1 MMTVKA
7 GIKNI
12 EKYLEDHLLARMSEW
27 QKETRKSFINRHSL
41 ILAGLLVLC
50 IFQYYVDRTPLAK
63 TAFFGQSFFTGIHD
77 LNRVIFLIPVI
88 YASLVFRVRGSLITS
103 LVFLIA
109 VLPRAMFISTFPNPL
124 ARALTFV
131 VFAALV
137 GYLLAIELN
146 RVEREK
152 KIRDE
157 LVTVNRQLLENIQ
170 KLEESRGQLLQADK
184 LSSLGQLAASIA
196 HEVNNPLMG
205 ILVYTQ
211 LLQKKIAG
219 DTMPK
224 ETALEY
230 LAKMEFELVR
240 STKLIRNL
248 LDFARQSPPAFRKVD
263 LNTVINRAYEL
274 AAYSAKLQHIQTI
287 KELDPALPGLMADF
301 DQLQQVCTNLILNAI
316 QAMPDG
322 GTLTL
327 RTSFSAAECIVEVR
341 DTGYGIS
348 PENMKKLF
356 TPFFTTKQEIKG
368 VGLGLAVSYGIIQ
381 RHHGK
386 IEVQSHEGQ
395 GSVFIIHLPV
405 RQEGEG

>member
-1 MMTVKA
+1 M
-7 GIKNI
+7 
-12 EKYLEDHLLARMSEW
+12 ERYLEDHLLARMSGW
-27 QKETRKSFINRHSL
+27 QKHTASSIFNRHSL
-41 ILAGLLVLC
+41 ILTGLLVLG
-50 IFQYYVDRTPLAK
+50 IFQYYVDRTPLVN
-63 TAFFGQSFFTGIHD
+63 TAFFGQTFFTGIHD
-77 LNRVIFLIPVI
+77 LNRMMFFIPII

-103 LVFLIA
+103 TIFLVI
-109 VLPRAMFISTFPNPL
+109 VLPRALFFSTYPNPL

-137 GYLLAIELN
+137 GFLLATEVN
-146 RVEREK
+146 RIEREK

-157 LVTVNRQLLENIQ
+157 LSTVNRKLRENIQ
-170 KLEESRGQLLQADK
+170 KLEESRGQLIQADK

-196 HEVNNPLMG
+196 HEVNNPLTG

-211 LLQKKIAG
+211 LLQKKIAA
-219 DTMPK
+219 DMMPK

-230 LAKMEFELVR
+230 LSKMEHELVR
-240 STKLIRNL
+240 SSKLVRNL
-248 LDFARQSPPAFRKVD
+248 LDFARQSPPSFRKVD
-263 LNTVINRAYEL
+263 LNTVISRAFEL
-274 AAYSAKLQHIQTI
+274 AAYSAKLQHIQTT
-287 KELDPALPGLMADF
+287 KELDPALPELIADF

-316 QAMPDG
+316 QSMPDG

-327 RTSFSAAECIVEVR
+327 RTSFSGGWLKVEVQ

-348 PENMKKLF
+348 PENMNKLF

-386 IEVQSHEGQ
+386 IEVQSDEGQ
-395 GSVFIIHLPV
+395 GSVFSLHLPV
-405 RQEGEG
+405 KQEEEK